1 MASGSTTT
9 QRPDRVMPM
18 PMTSKRFR
26 SSTPTTPAAVR
37 QDTAC
42 SLLAPPNT
50 TAIRAR
56 GDAGARV
63 VAGASVTIPDL
74 NG

>member
-9 QRPDRVMPM
+9 HRPDRVMPI
-18 PMTSKRFR
+18 PTTSYRVR
-26 SSTPTTPAAVR
+26 SITPTTPAAVR

-42 SLLAPPNT
+42 SLLVPPKT
-50 TAIRAR
+50 TATRVR
-56 GDAGARV
+56 EGMGAAAV
-63 VAGASVTIPDL
+63 TGASVTIPDP